1 MRGRKEKRGG
11 RGATWRETSCSSYSC
26 FLARQQASSS
36 GSLLCPVL
44 NDSSRWLGDRME
56 KGGCPLS
63 LGFSV
68 AFNSPAARRIGSPW
82 IQDSKEE
89 NDKDLESK
97 LEFKD
102 NL

>member
-1 MRGRKEKRGG
+1 
-11 RGATWRETSCSSYSC
+11 
-26 FLARQQASSS
+26 
-36 GSLLCPVL
+36 
-44 NDSSRWLGDRME
+44 ME